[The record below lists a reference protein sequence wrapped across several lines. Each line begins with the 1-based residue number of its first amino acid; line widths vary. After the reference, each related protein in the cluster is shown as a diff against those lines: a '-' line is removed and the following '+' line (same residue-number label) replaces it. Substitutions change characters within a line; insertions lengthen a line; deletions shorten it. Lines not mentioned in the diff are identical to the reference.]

1 MKISLVSVLVN
12 DPVAAHKFYTE
23 VLGFVSKTYM
33 PEMQL
38 AIVASPEEPNST
50 SILLEPNA
58 NLGAKDWQAT
68 IYNAGMPVIVFGVAD
83 IGAEYERLKA
93 KGVTFRG
100 EPTKTEW
107 GTQVL
112 LEDTCGNLVQ
122 LHQV

>member
-12 DPVAAHKFYTE
+12 DPLAAHKFYTE

-68 IYNAGMPVIVFGVAD
+68 IYNAGMPVIVFGVDNIA
-83 IGAEYERLKA
+83 AEYERLKA